1 MDPAVAQPIGLIGVG
16 LLGQALAEAITQQ
29 GFTVVGWDR
38 DPDRC
43 RGATSATEVFEKCTR
58 ILLCLPTYR
67 DSREVLAAVPLRP
80 GHLIADISTGSPA
93 DAEALCVELATRE
106 VQYVDA
112 TVSGSSAQALRREL
126 LVMTGGEADVVQAFR
141 DVFAAFATDIIHVG
155 RAGGSGAKMK
165 LVTNLVLGLNRA
177 ALAEG
182 LAFSKALGLD
192 GAATL
197 EVMRRSMAYSR
208 IMDTKG
214 EKMVRG
220 DFSTQAKLSQ
230 HLKDV
235 RLMMESSNLKLPLTE
250 THRALL
256 EKAVAM
262 GLGELD
268 NSALI
273 RTYGENDP

>member
-1 MDPAVAQPIGLIGVG
+1 MELNLAQPMGLVGIG
-16 LLGQALAEAITQQ
+16 LLGQALAEAITQS

-43 RGATSATEVFEKCTR
+43 RGADSAAEVFEKCTR
-58 ILLCLPTYR
+58 ILLCLPTYS
-67 DSREVLAAVPLRP
+67 DSRHVLAEAPLRP
-80 GHLIADISTGSPA
+80 GHMSADISTGSPE
-93 DAEALCVELATRE
+93 DAEALCAELAARGAH
-106 VQYVDA
+106 YADA

-126 LVMTGGEADVVQAFR
+126 LVMAGGDEAIVDVFR
-141 DVFAAFATDIIHVG
+141 DVFATFASDVVYVG
-155 RAGGSGAKMK
+155 PVGNGARMK

-182 LAFSKALGLD
+182 LAFASALGLE

-214 EKMVRG
+214 EKMING
-220 DFSTQAKLSQ
+220 DFTTQAKLSQ

-235 RLMMESSNLKLPLTE
+235 RLILSASTLDLPLSAA
-250 THRALL
+250 HCALL
-256 EKAVAM
+256 EKAVTL
-262 GLGELD
+262 GLGDLD

-273 RTYGENDP
+273 RTYES